1 MNHLLRRQWLEMA
14 ALALLCLGLLSRPQA
29 AAQGFADGAR
39 LCVGSLLP
47 ALFPF
52 MVVCELLVGMALP
65 KALLRPQARLLGLQ
79 SEDTAAALLASWLGG
94 YAVCARLTAQLRVA
108 GRISARD
115 AALLMMLGS
124 TSLGALLYAGQLAA
138 NLLAAGLCLP
148 MLPKAD
154 AHGVREVPCKKEKQE
169 ISLPTAISSA
179 ASTCLDLCGCV
190 IFFRVAAGVLLSVAP
205 LPDFAAACISAACE
219 ITAGCAAF
227 AALGGKAALYGIC
240 LAMSLLGFSV
250 WGQLRLLLQGRVPMR
265 MLAISRLLH
274 AVLFPLLVRLLLW
287 ALPQEQTVFSTLAPR
302 VVPMCRLPPDA
313 AVVAAVFLCT
323 LLYKG
328 YKNIYNTI

>member
-1 MNHLLRRQWLEMA
+1 M
-14 ALALLCLGLLSRPQA
+14 
-29 AAQGFADGAR
+29 
-39 LCVGSLLP
+39 
-47 ALFPF
+47 
-52 MVVCELLVGMALP
+52 
-65 KALLRPQARLLGLQ
+65 
-79 SEDTAAALLASWLGG
+79 
-94 YAVCARLTAQLRVA
+94 
-108 GRISARD
+108 
-115 AALLMMLGS
+115 
-124 TSLGALLYAGQLAA
+124 
-138 NLLAAGLCLP
+138 
-148 MLPKAD
+148 
-154 AHGVREVPCKKEKQE
+154 PCKKEKQE

-205 LPDFAAACISAACE
+205 LPDSAVACISAACE

>member
-1 MNHLLRRQWLEMA
+1 MMLG
-14 ALALLCLGLLSRPQA
+14 CCSGPGFVVGYIGGLL
-29 AAQGFADGAR
+29 
-39 LCVGSLLP
+39 
-47 ALFPF
+47 
-52 MVVCELLVGMALP
+52 
-65 KALLRPQARLLGLQ
+65 
-79 SEDTAAALLASWLGG
+79 
-94 YAVCARLTAQLRVA
+94 
-108 GRISARD
+108 
-115 AALLMMLGS
+115 LGS

-138 NLLAAGLCLP
+138 NLLAAGFCLP

-205 LPDFAAACISAACE
+205 LPDSAAACVSAACE

-287 ALPQEQTVFSTLAPR
+287 RCRRSRPCSARWPR
-302 VVPMCRLPPDA
+302 GSYQCAACRRMPLWWRRCFFA
-313 AVVAAVFLCT
+313 HCFTKVTKTFIIQ
-323 LLYKG
+323 YK
-328 YKNIYNTI
+328 YNFAR

>member
-1 MNHLLRRQWLEMA
+1 MVGYIG
-14 ALALLCLGLLSRPQA
+14 GLL
-29 AAQGFADGAR
+29 
-39 LCVGSLLP
+39 
-47 ALFPF
+47 
-52 MVVCELLVGMALP
+52 
-65 KALLRPQARLLGLQ
+65 
-79 SEDTAAALLASWLGG
+79 
-94 YAVCARLTAQLRVA
+94 
-108 GRISARD
+108 
-115 AALLMMLGS
+115 LGS

-169 ISLPTAISSA
+169 ISMPTAISSA

-205 LPDFAAACISAACE
+205 LPDSAAACISAACE

-240 LAMSLLGFSV
+240 
-250 WGQLRLLLQGRVPMR
+250 LRLLLQGRVPMR